1 MNDRKIIRTNTYPDD
16 LNTSCFRISSKKEA
30 VGNLFMFWLITGA
43 FRGSLNFFTL
53 FTNTLAPFFW
63 MESLISISDTPPEAF
78 FTTTTFLLRFLVFVS
93 DGLVINST
101 MLQKYRNLSLY
112 NLLIFKASL
121 QHSRPLI
128 LITFPFIVP
137 LFLWWIC

>member
-16 LNTSCFRISSKKEA
+16 LNTSCFRISSKKDA
-30 VGNLFMFWLITGA
+30 VGNLFVFWLITGA

-93 DGLVINST
+93 DGLVINSN
-101 MLQKYRNLSLY
+101 MLQKYKNISLY
-112 NLLIFKASL
+112 IL
-121 QHSRPLI
+121 QNEYLQIHSRPLI
-128 LITFPFIVP
+128 LIVLPFIVP
-137 LFLWWIC
+137 LFLW